1 MKRLATVLFALASA
15 AAAGGNSLLPN
26 KTPEFLPV
34 DQAFE
39 LQPLD
44 NRNGK
49 LHVEWRIAK
58 GYYLYRN
65 RLKFTL
71 ESPAGAALGS
81 PALPNG
87 EDHEDDYFGK
97 TQVYRQA
104 LVADLPMPQGKGPV
118 KLTVGYQGCAD
129 AGLCYPPQTRTL
141 ELQR

>member
-1 MKRLATVLFALASA
+1 MRHFAAVLLALASA
-15 AAAGGNSLLPN
+15 AAAGANSLLPS

-44 NRNGK
+44 KRNGK

-65 RLKFTL
+65 RLKFSI
-71 ESPAGAALGS
+71 ESPPGALAA
-81 PALPNG
+81 PALPKG

-97 TQVYRQA
+97 TQVYRQTLA
-104 LVADLPMPQGKGPV
+104 ADLAMPQGKGPV
-118 KLTVGYQGCAD
+118 RITVGYQGCAD
-129 AGLCYPPQTRTL
+129 AGLWYPPQTRTL